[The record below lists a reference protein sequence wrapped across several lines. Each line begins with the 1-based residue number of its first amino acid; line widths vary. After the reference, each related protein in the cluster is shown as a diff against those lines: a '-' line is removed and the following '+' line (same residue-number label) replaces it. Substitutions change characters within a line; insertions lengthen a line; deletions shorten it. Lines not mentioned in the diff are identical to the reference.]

1 MSKKLEELEKK
12 IKELEEII
20 QIVTEVLV
28 NNNTLCESC
37 TDKYIPYGC
46 HNCKLKRKNE
56 VK

>member
-20 QIVTEVLV
+20 QIVTEALV